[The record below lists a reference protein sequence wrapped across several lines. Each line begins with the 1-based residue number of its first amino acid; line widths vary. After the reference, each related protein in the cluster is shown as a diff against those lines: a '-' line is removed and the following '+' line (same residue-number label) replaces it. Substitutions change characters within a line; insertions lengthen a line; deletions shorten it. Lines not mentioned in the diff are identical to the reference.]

1 MPLIS
6 RQLVKKNLRA
16 LLIWFLVTTFIITLY
31 ADELNPLPVSIAG
44 RLAISAAI
52 VAFLNI
58 PFVKAVGRIY
68 LNTTPDDGDLDER
81 DD

>member
-16 LLIWFLVTTFIITLY
+16 LLIWFLVTTFITLY